1 MLRSLLRAIPASKVL
16 VLLDTC
22 SSGRFSL
29 APGRGLDDKASI
41 DRLQRITGRALIA
54 AAADEKM
61 ALEGE
66 GGHGVF
72 THTVLR
78 ALAGEANSNR
88 DGFVDVSELA
98 AYVDQQLPEITKRKW
113 NYEQF
118 PVLETRGSSF
128 PVTVGPNR

>member
-1 MLRSLLRAIPASKVL
+1 MRSETSQSAKSPDRAIRGSNVEMAHGAENTK
-16 VLLDTC
+16 
-22 SSGRFSL
+22 R
-29 APGRGLDDKASI
+29 PGESFW
-41 DRLQRITGRALIA
+41 QRMPPGRALIA